1 MLDSSHTRIHG
12 MVEELDSN
20 VKSQL
25 INTTMEVMSKVD
37 DLNKQVT
44 SLLKSIDT
52 VQKDINVVKES
63 KYGKKMWKLK

>member
-1 MLDSSHTRIHG
+1 
-12 MVEELDSN
+12 
-20 VKSQL
+20 
-25 INTTMEVMSKVD
+25 MEVMSKVD

>member
-1 MLDSSHTRIHG
+1 

-25 INTTMEVMSKVD
+25 TNTTMEVMSKVD

-52 VQKDINVVKES
+52 VQKDINVVKNS